1 MKTYFKHLSLV
12 ALAVFSCAGT
22 VATAQESNNNNN
34 DRNGPTDVSNNV
46 RRFWEASLPGGD
58 YTVALDRVA
67 SISLHSYVISG
78 GITVFEVNI
87 ETNGAALA
95 RFYAIEVTGER
106 NESNVAKNLINR
118 GRSLIDQAGKRG
130 GVDTNTT
137 VQKEYATTTH
147 AKTIEYRV
155 FQKSDLDRL
164 YASIKRAWKENR
176 GRKFTIK

>member
-1 MKTYFKHLSLV
+1 MKTHFKNILLV
-12 ALAVFSCAGT
+12 ALTAFTCAGT
-22 VATAQESNNNNN
+22 LATAQDKSTDKNQ
-34 DRNGPTDVSNNV
+34 PTDVSNSV
-46 RRFWEASLPGGD
+46 RRFWEATLPGGN
-58 YTVALDRVA
+58 YMVALDRLS
-67 SISLHSYVISG
+67 SISMHSYIIAG

-95 RFYAIEVTGER
+95 RFYAIEATGER

-118 GRSLIDQAGKRG
+118 GRSLVDQAGKRG

-164 YASIKRAWKENR
+164 YASVKRAWKENR